1 MTALS
6 PYTPP
11 TAREEAQWARAEAI
25 HEHRKAVAFE
35 RLATTQRG
43 AEQVIAEALGY
54 DFESFDAN
62 RHMPDVPVVVAVASW
77 YAHSM
82 RCAARLPRGVAGLDS
97 YAFSLCTAVSATL
110 DRLVERDAEASDDE
124 PVNTTHTPNLDALD
138 PVAREI
144 LGDVLTGLFRIHP
157 VTPPVAP
164 EDDSEPQAEKAK

>member
-1 MTALS
+1 MIATS

-110 DRLVERDAEASDDE
+110 DRLVERDAEAPDDE
-124 PVNTTHTPNLDALD
+124 PADELAEAFRDVYAAAAEPIDTTALTQAFG
-138 PVAREI
+138 P
-144 LGDVLTGLFRIHP
+144 LL
-157 VTPPVAP
+157 P
-164 EDDSEPQAEKAK
+164 ETFK